1 MNIYDFYNKK
11 GWKKNNKSNS
21 IDAELF
27 EDLRLV
33 SKEYISNCRKK
44 INTFIPNK
52 GVNILDFASG
62 PIQYEEYMS
71 YSKNYK
77 VRHCVDF
84 SKTAILEAKKKLGK
98 KGKYYC
104 KDFLKI
110 KVKKIFLTVL

>member
-1 MNIYDFYNKK
+1 MIFTIKK
-11 GWKKNNKSNS
+11 VGKNNKSNS

-84 SKTAILEAKKKLGK
+84 SKLL
-98 KGKYYC
+98 Y
-104 KDFLKI
+104 
-110 KVKKIFLTVL
+110 